1 MLAKLEIL
9 LINNNRKN
17 IINSFS
23 IIIVLMK
30 AKQKSLIELPTRDCK
45 SIQKLVTF
53 LLQFLHIL
61 VHQCKFLLYK
71 DCV

>member
-30 AKQKSLIELPTRDCK
+30 AKQKSLIELPTRD
-45 SIQKLVTF
+45 
-53 LLQFLHIL
+53 
-61 VHQCKFLLYK
+61 
-71 DCV
+71 